1 MAIVKID
8 TRELQAFSKAMQR
21 LQKEAPTDAVRAALN
36 GLAADGKDKAKR
48 SMQADFTLRNRWTEN
63 SLRTSQANQRN
74 PKSMH
79 SKVGSIQP
87 YTATQ
92 EEGGKAKPE
101 SGKHQTIPTLAA
113 RGGNRKRIPSL
124 GRKPGSKIPMVPYQE
139 PKNHIGGPRQDM
151 IVQAKYA
158 ARMWTKHFYWDT
170 GKRQGIFEVQGQ
182 FAPRKVRQSTYA
194 PKGSSGPKQ
203 KRSQFSDLQI
213 RMVYDLTRSSVQ
225 EPKKT
230 WMLDAIHMIRP
241 DTTLAKAMASA
252 FEKRKGN
259 GKR

>member
-21 LQKEAPTDAVRAALN
+21 MQKEAPTDAVRAALN

-92 EEGGKAKPE
+92 EEGGKAKPT

-113 RGGNRKRIPSL
+113 RGGNAKRIPSL
-124 GRKPGSKIPMVPYQE
+124 GRKPGSTIPLRAQQD
-139 PKNHIGGPRQDM
+139 PKNPTGGPVQRM
-151 IVQAKYA
+151 LVQAKYTL
-158 ARMWTKHFYWDT
+158 MTGSNYMYWDT
-170 GKRQGIFEVQGQ
+170 GKRKGIFEVQGQ
-182 FAPRKVRQSTYA
+182 FAPRKARQSTYT
-194 PKGSSGPKQ
+194 KGAQRQKQ
-203 KRSQFSDLQI
+203 KAFSDLQI
-213 RMVYDLTRSSVQ
+213 RMVYDITRSSVQ

-252 FEKRKGN
+252 FEKRKGK
-259 GKR
+259 GKRG